1 MHFRQSKLNAFA
13 IYMLISGLGSFAINV
28 ISSINMVY
36 QIETVK
42 LSPLQLILVG
52 TTLETVC
59 FISQIPTG
67 VLADTYSRRNSVV
80 IGYLLM
86 GIGFLVEGFIPSFL
100 AILLA
105 QILWGCGS
113 TFVSGAEEAWCADEI
128 GEENVGHAFIRGS
141 QIGQLASLLSIPLSI
156 WLAIYRLNLPIILG
170 GSLFIILALF
180 LFRYMPERNF
190 QPASQTEHGSWQALG
205 KTLADG
211 GKEIRQN
218 RMLQIILWITV
229 FSAMASEGFDR
240 LGIDHF
246 IQDFTFP
253 TLLHLNQLI
262 WFGIINAGSFI
273 LCLGATEIVRRGVQT
288 SNQPMMVRVM
298 LAFQILLVG
307 SLIAFALA
315 GNFYLALIAFWCA
328 KIGRGAASPLQ
339 MIWITQNSNPRRR
352 ATIISTFGQVDAM
365 GQIAGG
371 PTVGY
376 IGTLV
381 SLQAALIATS
391 AILAPSLIFFAQ
403 ALKLSKKVPIY
414 TDSPEDEDKEDALS
428 ILQ

>member
-1 MHFRQSKLNAFA
+1 MQARLFSVWEQLRL
-13 IYMLISGLGSFAINV
+13 YV
-28 ISSINMVY
+28 EVY
-36 QIETVK
+36 KQ
-42 LSPLQLILVG
+42 
-52 TTLETVC
+52 
-59 FISQIPTG
+59 
-67 VLADTYSRRNSVV
+67 
-80 IGYLLM
+80 
-86 GIGFLVEGFIPSFL
+86 
-100 AILLA
+100 
-105 QILWGCGS
+105 
-113 TFVSGAEEAWCADEI
+113 
-128 GEENVGHAFIRGS
+128 
-141 QIGQLASLLSIPLSI
+141 
-156 WLAIYRLNLPIILG
+156 
-170 GSLFIILALF
+170 
-180 LFRYMPERNF
+180 
-190 QPASQTEHGSWQALG
+190 
-205 KTLADG
+205 
-211 GKEIRQN
+211 
-218 RMLQIILWITV
+218 
-229 FSAMASEGFDR
+229 
-240 LGIDHF
+240 
-246 IQDFTFP
+246 
-253 TLLHLNQLI
+253 
-262 WFGIINAGSFI
+262 
-273 LCLGATEIVRRGVQT
+273 